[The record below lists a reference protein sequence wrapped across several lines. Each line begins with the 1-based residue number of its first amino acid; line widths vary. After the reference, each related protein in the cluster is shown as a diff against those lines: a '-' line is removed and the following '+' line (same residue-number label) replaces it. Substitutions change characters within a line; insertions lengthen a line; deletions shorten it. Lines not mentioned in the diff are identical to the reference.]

1 MRYLKSYKIFESDDI
16 SSLESTIK
24 DIALDLSDEGYDVM
38 VNDESSISPPTLGLC
53 DDNTIKVRIL
63 SPRKES
69 LHSEWKQDRED
80 FAKKEYQKCKDVLD
94 RIDDVM
100 LSNGFESFIKNN
112 FTKNKSGN
120 FEIPLHP
127 DSNDIDYGKCSM
139 GYDGKGQWFYY
150 IVYRKMN
157 VNE

>member
-38 VNDESSISPPTLGLC
+38 VNDESAISPPTLGLC

-69 LHSEWKQDRED
+69 LHSDWKQDRED

-100 LSNGFESFIKNN
+100 VSNGFEPVIKNS

-120 FEIPLHP
+120 FEIPISHP
-127 DSNDIDYGKCSM
+127 DFNDLDYGKCS
-139 GYDGKGQWFYY
+139 
-150 IVYRKMN
+150 
-157 VNE
+157 